1 MMDFDVYIESD
12 SIEKKIPFMQMK
24 CISLMIVSTVSYIA
38 EKMYLSQTMD
48 LVYLKD

>member
-24 CISLMIVSTVSYIA
+24 CIYLMIVSTVSYNA
-38 EKMYLSQTMD
+38 EKMYFGQTMH
-48 LVYLKD
+48 LVFLKD